1 MLTHTHTMEVQRGTN
16 GLVHVMCIYNQTL
29 TEQHVV
35 TSQLTSSQ
43 IIMQRIP
50 TLLFRWV
57 VLIII
62 YQLANVQLVSEEEVE
77 EIVV

>member
-1 MLTHTHTMEVQRGTN
+1 MEVQRGTN

-35 TSQLTSSQ
+35 TSQLTLSQ
-43 IIMQRIP
+43 IIMQLIP

-62 YQLANVQLVSEEEVE
+62 YQLANVQLVSEEEEVE